1 MDDDDG
7 LLYLINNVRGGV
19 LMSSYCYECMKEIPD
34 DIRVCIHCNAK
45 VPYISTNSRDCP
57 AGTILNKKYLLGKA
71 IGRGGFG
78 VTYIALDIKTHEKV
92 CIKECNLKDRCM
104 RDPSNPTMLLPINE
118 EEAARD
124 FDRYKRGFQDERK
137 RLMQLRDIPQVVQC
151 YEGFACNNTVYM
163 VQEFLEGR
171 DLKNYVKRERGSRNP
186 LSIGESVFY
195 TTQILD
201 ILSQVHKR
209 KILHRDISPDN
220 IFMLRD
226 GTLKLIDFGSAR
238 QMSRGEMT
246 SFNKP
251 GYTPPEML
259 LGDKEGPYSDVYSVG
274 AVLYFMLVGEK
285 PEPVEGTGGLQPP
298 PRSKSYPELTEIFL
312 RAVQRNVE
320 WRYQTAEEMA
330 EDLRYIAGIVV
341 AKKRQSRLPQLA
353 VVFLSLL
360 LIALI
365 IIAFSAGDGSDR
377 ADTAPSPNPTWS
389 FIHSEMPRE
398 E

>member
-1 MDDDDG
+1 
-7 LLYLINNVRGGV
+7 
-19 LMSSYCYECMKEIPD
+19 MSIYCYECMKENPE

-45 VPYISTNSRDCP
+45 VPYVSTNPRDCP
-57 AGTILNKKYLLGKA
+57 AGTILNRKYMIGKA

-78 VTYIALDIKTHEKV
+78 VTYVALDIKTGEKV

-104 RDPSNPTMLLPINE
+104 RDPSNPAVLLPIND
-118 EEAARD
+118 EEAASD
-124 FDRYKRGFQDERK
+124 FERYKRAFQDERK

-151 YEGFACNNTVYM
+151 YDGFACNNTVYM

-171 DLKNYVKRERGSRNP
+171 DLKNYVKRTRGSRNP

-201 ILSQVHKR
+201 ILSMVHKR

-220 IFMLRD
+220 IFMMND

-238 QMSRGEMT
+238 QMSKGEMT

-285 PEPVEGTGGLQPP
+285 PEPDEGNGGLQAPP
-298 PRSKSYPELTEIFL
+298 KSKLYPELTEIFFK
-312 RAVQRNVE
+312 AVQRNVE

-330 EDLRYIAGIVV
+330 EDLRYIAGIV
-341 AKKRQSRLPQLA
+341 RQEKVKSRVPQI
-353 VVFLSLL
+353 VVVLLSVL
-360 LIALI
+360 LIILI
-365 IIAFSAGDGSDR
+365 IVAFSAGDDGDSVS
-377 ADTAPSPNPTWS
+377 AAPLPKPTWS
-389 FIHSEMPRE
+389 FNHSETSE
-398 E
+398 GG